1 MYTGACVERER
12 GTERERGA
20 EIWRIP
26 RFEKGETD
34 IEESGAKTRERNGE
48 VKHQNLQRK

>member
-1 MYTGACVERER
+1 MYTEACAERER
-12 GTERERGA
+12 GGGLEM
-20 EIWRIP
+20 WKIP